1 MGQEIGTTLNLKM
14 NRVFIVLFV
23 ALFTICLC
31 HIQPNRLKTIIRPE
45 TTKLLE
51 ENRRTF
57 FDNSLINI
65 F

>member
-31 HIQPNRLKTIIRPE
+31 HIQPNRLKTIIYDE
-45 TTKLLE
+45 SEILWIL
-51 ENRRTF
+51 
-57 FDNSLINI
+57 FDSVGS
-65 F
+65 